1 MAEKPSAVRSKSL
14 VELRTEFDTT
24 RARIAAHVNEID
36 ARLRTQVHT
45 VVGTEHPL
53 DLSDAASLLD
63 VARLVNGLKG
73 SSAIVVLVGAV
84 AGFIAMRRCQHQRD
98 ATLGLHH
105 KISTE
110 GTAR

>member
-1 MAEKPSAVRSKSL
+1 MAEEPPAVRSKSL

-45 VVGTEHPL
+45 VVGNEHSL

-63 VARLVNGLKG
+63 VVRLVNRLKG
-73 SSAIVVLVGAV
+73 SAAVVVLAGAV
-84 AGFIAMRRCQHQRD
+84 AGFVAMRRWAPRRSSKSD
-98 ATLGLHH
+98 V
-105 KISTE
+105 
-110 GTAR
+110 